1 MPGMWLSCCSLVPEL
16 CPAFLT
22 AWPVAHQALL
32 STGFPR
38 QEYWSGL
45 PFPTLG
51 VLPDP
56 GIEPA
61 SHVLAG
67 RFFTTEPPGKPIGIH
82 KWVINSSQVYQE
94 LSTGVLPKFDP
105 RVKNT

>member
-38 QEYWSGL
+38 QEYWSEL
-45 PFPTLG
+45 PFPSPG
-51 VLPDP
+51 DLPKP
-56 GIEPA
+56 GIKHASPA
-61 SHVLAG
+61 LAG
-67 RFFTTEPPGKPIGIH
+67 GFFIAEPPGKPLPGI
-82 KWVINSSQVYQE
+82 
-94 LSTGVLPKFDP
+94 
-105 RVKNT
+105 